1 MEVLAV
7 TGAIE
12 LASRVSSQLG
22 GSGAGTA
29 VKTAGTLMS
38 GKSLVDVASVARVE
52 PITMVD
58 ADCINLPEINDIMQT
73 MHSMFSGYY
82 LQAVNMMGTIGGVS
96 VASKLA
102 PLNPNRSL
110 GFEALHL
117 EGKHNYSLEAYKHRL
132 PLSKHKAEI
141 SMEAQAVGQAASA
154 QKERDLL
161 QVENKAIDSIK
172 EAANLSV
179 GKMFNVQIKVDNASA
194 TVPVS
199 IRLMVNVIPTRMMV
213 ELFTYKDGFDM
224 DMKERYHAWRSGR
237 LAFVKDLI
245 LCNDLIDKRR
255 KAGIKDPSGI
265 LQQINNRESKNVV
278 ASFMNGRASVATSS
292 NLAILSNETLEEVEM
307 QLNGNFSNHK
317 VRTALFENTNLMILA
332 VVDKAWERVTFYTRG
347 IEASTSSSFKDLK
360 VASKSGGT
368 EVLDIMRAYMSG
380 ANPSMG

>member
-1 MEVLAV
+1 
-7 TGAIE
+7 
-12 LASRVSSQLG
+12 
-22 GSGAGTA
+22 
-29 VKTAGTLMS
+29 
-38 GKSLVDVASVARVE
+38 
-52 PITMVD
+52 
-58 ADCINLPEINDIMQT
+58 
-73 MHSMFSGYY
+73 
-82 LQAVNMMGTIGGVS
+82 
-96 VASKLA
+96 
-102 PLNPNRSL
+102 
-110 GFEALHL
+110 
-117 EGKHNYSLEAYKHRL
+117 
-132 PLSKHKAEI
+132 
-141 SMEAQAVGQAASA
+141 
-154 QKERDLL
+154 
-161 QVENKAIDSIK
+161 
-172 EAANLSV
+172 
-179 GKMFNVQIKVDNASA
+179 
-194 TVPVS
+194 
-199 IRLMVNVIPTRMMV
+199 
-213 ELFTYKDGFDM
+213 M

-255 KAGIKDPSGI
+255 KAGIKDPPGI